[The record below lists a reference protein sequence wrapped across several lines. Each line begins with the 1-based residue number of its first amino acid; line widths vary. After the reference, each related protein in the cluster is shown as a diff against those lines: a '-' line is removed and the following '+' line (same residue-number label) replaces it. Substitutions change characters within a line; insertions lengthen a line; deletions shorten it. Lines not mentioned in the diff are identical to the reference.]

1 MNRPNFIEL
10 VVAFKGGSSKGV
22 GFKPTKLG
30 NFHGVRDRKVVDAW
44 LVEME
49 DYFHAAKVERH
60 SAVEFAQSY
69 LKGYASTWWRTVR
82 QEEGKTHGYTWE
94 FFKEHIEL
102 EFIPKNSDY
111 ISRCKLR
118 DFVNATNDNLCQYV
132 KVYSKLMF
140 GFGICMS

>member
-1 MNRPNFIEL
+1 MD
-10 VVAFKGGSSKGV
+10 V
-22 GFKPTKLG
+22 
-30 NFHGVRDRKVVDAW
+30 W

-49 DYFHAAKVERH
+49 DYLHAAKIERH
-60 SAVEFAQSY
+60 SAVELAQSY